1 MKFCPFSFDVL
12 GYLTSSRW
20 WEGLSGVALWDV
32 ADVLTTPGGVEGNA
46 LAATPHSDS
55 V

>member
-1 MKFCPFSFDVL
+1 MKLCPFSFDVL

-20 WEGLSGVALWDV
+20 WEGLRGIALWDV
-32 ADVLTTPGGVEGNA
+32 AGVLTTPGGVEGNA
-46 LAATPHSDS
+46 LVATLRLDS